1 MQVGYLKKY
10 VLNCYI
16 SVFTNSGHMIS
27 NRSKSEQREQLTLTS
42 LASKI
47 TAGSFSLCLTEA
59 FHQVKQQTS

>member
-16 SVFTNSGHMIS
+16 SVFTNSGHMIFNGS
-27 NRSKSEQREQLTLTS
+27 QSEQGEQLSLTS

-47 TAGSFSLCLTEA
+47 TAGSFFVCLTEA